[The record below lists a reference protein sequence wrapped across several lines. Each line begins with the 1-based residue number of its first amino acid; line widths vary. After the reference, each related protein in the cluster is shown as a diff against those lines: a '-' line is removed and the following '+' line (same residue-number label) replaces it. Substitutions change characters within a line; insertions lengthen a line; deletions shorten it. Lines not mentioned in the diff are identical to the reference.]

1 MKNSIY
7 PKIFILILAILPIL
21 CPPSNGLIKTSPEF
35 LKASIGLPLIFLFL
49 FLSFFLKDKP
59 SFQLFFK
66 EKTSMAL
73 ALFLGWCLVTI
84 LWATNPFEGFRCLLP
99 WAGAGITYFLIAR
112 NFEPKN
118 DLKIFMKAMFISG
131 FVAATIGVFQYLLGY
146 NFFSQAMVPASTFG
160 NKNMGA
166 EYTILTLPLGFYFFF
181 NEKKKS
187 DAIFYLFMISNM
199 LLYVIYVKSRSSY
212 LSLLAQIF
220 FFGVFCFVKYLKD
233 KKVPFFTPTK
243 IKMLLGLSLY
253 LFFAMNMTPQG
264 FRWQLGTYLN
274 RFDSVVKEA
283 KVDNAKTVANAINAN
298 VDPYAAGK
306 GNTRISFW
314 VNSLLMLKDYPFGGV
329 GVGNWSIE
337 YPKYHDKI
345 MVDREYDDKIKLYQM
360 HNEFLEIFV
369 TTGLIGG
376 ILFLSFIFFFFR
388 DCYQLYGSE
397 EFKEKNEVLFLALG
411 FSGFLVF
418 GNFNYPLQVYV
429 TMMVICSYAGMVM
442 ALKFSYKKA
451 TSNLENEMKIPLESN
466 LKLKRITSLA
476 LFLLITHLMY
486 RFLMGEHY
494 YHIAKYGEIPVKGQ
508 TAKLGRFLVEN
519 AKISMDL
526 DPFNWRA
533 ALLLAKGYWYL
544 NDGENAYE
552 VLKDTLKYNPMNQTV
567 LNNIGI
573 YALKA
578 GHLEKTI
585 EYWSKVIENHSD
597 KKYVERMQWTI
608 NRLKKQVEAQKQ
620 AKAFLPN

>member
-21 CPPSNGLIKTSPEF
+21 CPPSNGIIKTSPEF

-49 FLSFFLKDKP
+49 FLSFFLKDRP
-59 SFQLFFK
+59 SFHLFFK
-66 EKTSMAL
+66 EKTSL
-73 ALFLGWCLVTI
+73 ALTLFLSWCLITI
-84 LWATNPFEGFRCLLP
+84 SWATNPFEGFRCLLP
-99 WAGAGITYFLIAR
+99 WIGAGITYFLIAR

-118 DLKIFMKAMFISG
+118 DLKLFMKAMFVSG
-131 FVAATIGVFQYLLGY
+131 FVAATIGVCQKLLGY
-146 NFFSQAMVPASTFG
+146 NFFSQAAIPASTFG

-166 EYTILTLPLGFYFFF
+166 EYIALTLPLGFYFFF
-181 NEKKKS
+181 KEKKKS
-187 DAIFYLFMISNM
+187 DELFYLFMISNM
-199 LLYVIYVKSRSSY
+199 LLYVLYVMSRSSY
-212 LSLLAQIF
+212 LSILAQTF
-220 FFGVFCFVKYLKD
+220 FFGVFCFVKYLKE
-233 KKVPFFTPTK
+233 KKVPFFTPAK

-253 LFFAMNMTPQG
+253 MFLAINITPQG
-264 FRWQLGTYLN
+264 FRWQL
-274 RFDSVVKEA
+274 DSYKKRVGSIASDA
-283 KVDNAKTVANAINAN
+283 KLQS
-298 VDPYAAGK
+298 YK

-314 VNSLLMLKDYPFGGV
+314 VNSLLMLKDHPIGGV

-337 YPKYHDKI
+337 YPTYHDKI
-345 MVDREYDDKIKLYQM
+345 LIDREYDDRVKLYQL

-369 TTGLIGG
+369 TTGIVGG

-388 DCYQLYGSE
+388 ECYLLYRSN

-442 ALKFSYKKA
+442 ALKFSYNKA
-451 TSNLENEMKIPLESN
+451 NSNLENKIQIPLESY
-466 LKLKRITSLA
+466 LKLKIITSFV
-476 LFLLITHLMY
+476 LFLFMTHVMY

-494 YHIAKYGEIPVKGQ
+494 YHVAKYGETAPPKGQ
-508 TAKLGRFLVEN
+508 TAKIGRLLVEN
-519 AKISMDL
+519 AKTSMDL
-526 DPFNWRA
+526 NPYNWRA

-544 NDGENAYE
+544 NDGENAYQ
-552 VLKDTLKYNPMNQTV
+552 VLKKPLENNPMNQTI

-578 GHLEKTI
+578 GYPQKTI
-585 EYWSKVIENHSD
+585 DYWSRVIINHSD
-597 KKYVERMQWTI
+597 KKYVERMRFTI
-608 NRLKKQVEAQKQ
+608 DRLKKQVEAQKR

>member
-1 MKNSIY
+1 
-7 PKIFILILAILPIL
+7 
-21 CPPSNGLIKTSPEF
+21 
-35 LKASIGLPLIFLFL
+35 
-49 FLSFFLKDKP
+49 
-59 SFQLFFK
+59 
-66 EKTSMAL
+66 
-73 ALFLGWCLVTI
+73 
-84 LWATNPFEGFRCLLP
+84 
-99 WAGAGITYFLIAR
+99 
-112 NFEPKN
+112 
-118 DLKIFMKAMFISG
+118 MKAVFVSG

-146 NFFSQAMVPASTFG
+146 SYFSQAMMPASTFG

-181 NEKKKS
+181 KEKKKS

-212 LSLLAQIF
+212 LSLMAQIF
-220 FFGVFCFVKYLKD
+220 FFSVFCFVKYRKD
-233 KKVPFFTPTK
+233 KKVPFFSPEK
-243 IKMLLGLSLY
+243 IKMLFGLSFY

-264 FRWQLGTYLN
+264 FRWQLDTYLK

-283 KVDNAKTVANAINAN
+283 KVDNAKSVANAINAN

-314 VNSLLMLKDYPFGGV
+314 VNSLLMLKDHPFGGV
-329 GVGNWSIE
+329 GVGNWSME

-345 MVDREYDDKIKLYQM
+345 MVDREYDDKIKLYQL
-360 HNEFLEIFV
+360 HNEFLEILV
-369 TTGLIGG
+369 STGIIGG
-376 ILFLSFIFFFFR
+376 FLFYSFIFLFFR
-388 DCYQLYGSE
+388 ECYLLYRSE
-397 EFKEKNEVLFLALG
+397 EFKEKNEVLFMALG
-411 FSGFLVF
+411 FFGFLVF

-442 ALKFSYKKA
+442 ALKFSYKKVA
-451 TSNLENEMKIPLESN
+451 SNLENEMKIPLESN
-466 LKLKRITSLA
+466 LTLKRITSLV
-476 LFLLITHLMY
+476 LFLIMTNLMY

-494 YHIAKYGEIPVKGQ
+494 YHIAKYGEAPRKGQ
-508 TAKLGRFLVEN
+508 TAKMGRLLVEN
-519 AKISMDL
+519 AKYSIDL
-526 DPFNWRA
+526 NPYNWRA

-544 NDGENAYE
+544 NDGENAYQALLQTVE
-552 VLKDTLKYNPMNQTV
+552 YNPTNQTV

-578 GHLEKTI
+578 GHPEKAI
-585 EYWSKVIENHSD
+585 EYWSRVIENHSD
-597 KKYVERMQWTI
+597 KKYVERMKFTI